1 MEGLSSYERAL
12 LTAGIIGLY
21 FVMLLIVARFTT
33 RKNDN
38 ATFFTANRES
48 PWYLVAFGMIGTSIS
63 GVTFISIPGEVG
75 KVSFSYFQI
84 VLGYFFGYLV
94 IMYLLL
100 PLYYRLNLISIY
112 TYLQT
117 RFGESAYKTGSFFF
131 LLSRTLGSAL
141 RLFLAAMV
149 FQIFIFDQLKFPFE
163 LSVIISMALILLYSI
178 RGGIKTIVFTD
189 TLQTL
194 FLVGSLLLT
203 IYFISDRLGWS
214 LGETYTQIKASPMS
228 QMFFWDYK
236 DNNFFWKQFLSG
248 MFITITM
255 TGLDQDLMQKNLT
268 CRNLKEAQKNMFTFS
283 LIIIVANLLFLS
295 LGALLYM
302 FAAKNG
308 LAIPERTDQ
317 LFPTIAFNYFPVG
330 FAFIFLVGLTAA
342 TFASTDSALAAL
354 TTSFCID
361 FLGFG
366 KNGKEGKVSTRYW
379 VHIGFGVLT
388 VIIILII
395 NARFNNK
402 SVISN
407 LFKVAGYTY
416 GPLLGLFSFGLF
428 SKRRLNDSLIPI
440 LCILAPIVTY
450 LIELGSAKI
459 FPAYKFGFESIV
471 INGLLVYIS
480 LYALSLYYN
489 PNNKPGKHT
498 TSH

>member
-12 LTAGIIGLY
+12 LTAGVISLY
-21 FVMLLIVARFTT
+21 FIMLVIVARFTT

-75 KVSFSYFQI
+75 KISFSYFQI

-94 IMYLLL
+94 ITHVLL

-117 RFGESAYKTGSFFF
+117 RFGENAYKTGSFFF

-149 FQIFIFDQLKFPFE
+149 FQIFIFDQLGFPFE
-163 LSVIISMALILLYSI
+163 LSVIVSMALILLYSI
-178 RGGIKTIVFTD
+178 RGGLKTIVFTD
-189 TLQTL
+189 SLQTL
-194 FLVGSLLLT
+194 FLVLSLLLT

-228 QMFFWDYK
+228 NMFFCDYK
-236 DNNFFWKQFLSG
+236 DSNFFFKQFLSG

-268 CRNLKEAQKNMFTFS
+268 CKNLKEAQKNMFVFS
-283 LIIIVANLLFLS
+283 IIILVANILFLS

-308 LAIPERTDQ
+308 VAIPERTDQ

-330 FAFIFLVGLTAA
+330 FAFIFLIGLTAA

-366 KNGKEGKVSTRYW
+366 KEGNQGKVSTRYW
-379 VHIGFGVLT
+379 VHIIFGAIV

-395 NARFNNK
+395 NAYFNNK

-407 LFKVAGYTY
+407 LFKIAGYTY

-428 SKRRLNDSLIPI
+428 SKRLVNDKWIPVF
-440 LCILAPIVTY
+440 CILAPLATYGLEIGTTY
-450 LIELGSAKI
+450 LFPDYKI
-459 FPAYKFGFESIV
+459 GFESIL
-471 INGLLVYIS
+471 INGLLVYMA
-480 LYALSLYYN
+480 LFALSLGYPQN
-489 PNNKPGKHT
+489 TADKKLHA
-498 TSH
+498 